1 MWVSVARL
9 CPLAAILAV
18 LASSGVAQG
27 TVVAPMDLASLTR
40 SADLIIRGAVLDTRA
55 SVSEDRRQI
64 HTLASV
70 RVLARQKGECF
81 PEIHVRL
88 PGGSA
93 GDLTQRVAGAPELF
107 VGDEVLLFLRR
118 LPGEKPVYAITG
130 FSQGKFNIVEDR
142 KGRWV
147 TRRPTGVAVR
157 APSGGVVA
165 EPSFAPVPERELLA
179 EIERALE
186 KGRSR

>member
-1 MWVSVARL
+1 MRVSVARL
-9 CPLAAILAV
+9 CLLSATLFV
-18 LASSGVAQG
+18 LASSGVAHG
-27 TVVAPMDLASLTR
+27 TVVAPMDVASLAR
-40 SADLIIRGAVLDTRA
+40 SADLIIRGAVLGARA
-55 SVSEDRRQI
+55 SLSEDRRQL

-70 RVLARQKGECF
+70 RVLARVKGEC
-81 PEIHVRL
+81 PSEIHVRL

-107 VGDEVLLFLRR
+107 AGEEVLLFLRR
-118 LPGEKPVYAITG
+118 LPGEPPVYAIAG
-130 FSQGKFNIVEDR
+130 FSQGKFTLVEDG

-147 TRRPTGVAVR
+147 TRRKTGVAVR

-165 EPSFAPVPERELLA
+165 EPPFAPVPERELMA

-186 KGRSR
+186 KRPAR